1 MIILW
6 WWLWWDYFR
15 EYCLSV
21 FLCFFL
27 TSELDELNGTLLKT
41 SPKLCQGPKIHYKP
55 HQPKAGF
62 GLVIMMMMIKI
73 FIFLVSCTIAE
84 PGCRVNL
91 VPFLNW
97 CLVDIKV
104 FLVTW
109 LTDWG
114 CFWVTLQSCNTCFPC
129 ISIFT
134 LPWPPTLHCIV
145 PSQSTSTS
153 TITQ

>member
-1 MIILW
+1 MMVMMIQRLYYDD
-6 WWLWWDYFR
+6 DYDEITFASTV
-15 EYCLSV
+15 CLFFYV
-21 FLCFFL
+21 FFL

-104 FLVTW
+104 FLVT
-109 LTDWG
+109 
-114 CFWVTLQSCNTCFPC
+114 
-129 ISIFT
+129 
-134 LPWPPTLHCIV
+134 
-145 PSQSTSTS
+145 
-153 TITQ
+153 

>member
-1 MIILW
+1 MMMVMMIQRLYY
-6 WWLWWDYFR
+6 DYYDYYDEITFASTV
-15 EYCLSV
+15 CLFFYV
-21 FLCFFL
+21 FFL

-55 HQPKAGF
+55 HQLKAGF

-104 FLVTW
+104 FLVT
-109 LTDWG
+109 
-114 CFWVTLQSCNTCFPC
+114 
-129 ISIFT
+129 
-134 LPWPPTLHCIV
+134 
-145 PSQSTSTS
+145 
-153 TITQ
+153 